1 MPGNLLLMA
10 YPQEEDVLT
19 SFRFASKY
27 TMPDLYTGNATL
39 TQISSSINSTGFS
52 LLFRCE
58 GCLSWDQDGTTGN
71 ASTSAAQLLLGWAQ
85 AEENPTGGA
94 CPDDLSLVQH
104 EAQSLWNA
112 KFDKNATSSSYNSWT
127 KLATNIVTG
136 DCDGGAGGGGG
147 GNRTKARW
155 Y

>member
-1 MPGNLLLMA
+1 MPGNLLVLA
-10 YPQEEDVLT
+10 YPQEDDVLT

-71 ASTSAAQLLLGWAQ
+71 ASTSASQLLLGWAQ
-85 AEENPTGGA
+85 AEENPTDGA
-94 CPDDLSLVQH
+94 CPDDLSLVKH
-104 EAQSLWNA
+104 EANSLWIA
-112 KFDKNATSSSYNSWT
+112 KFDRNATSSSYNSWA
-127 KLATNIVTG
+127 KLATNVVTG
-136 DCDGGAGGGGG
+136 DCDGGG
-147 GNRTKARW
+147 GNGNGTKPRW